1 MTKSLPC
8 IAVVDDDPAVLK
20 GLTRLLRTR
29 ALDARV
35 YGSAREFLAA
45 LPDRPPEC
53 LILDLHMPEMSGL
66 DLLGHFKRNGIRV
79 PTIVVTGR
87 VDERLRALCEASGIV
102 AFLRKP
108 VADVALLAAIEVARN
123 GGHAPPAS

>member
-35 YGSAREFLAA
+35 YGSAREFLVA
-45 LPDRPPEC
+45 LPDRLPEC
-53 LILDLHMPEMSGL
+53 LILDLQMPEMSGL
-66 DLLGHFKRNGIRV
+66 DLLGHFKRNGIRI